1 MSTVPIS
8 TPSKAG
14 KGKKE
19 KEKLPSQPE
28 QNERLKIVVRR
39 LPPNLPEDLFWQS
52 VQRWVTDETTTW
64 RVFGAG
70 KLRKK

>member
-1 MSTVPIS
+1 MSAVATS
-8 TPSKAG
+8 TPSKAA
-14 KGKKE
+14 KAKKE
-19 KEKLPSQPE
+19 KEKQRSQPQ

-64 RVFGAG
+64 RVFQTG
-70 KLRKK
+70 KFRKK